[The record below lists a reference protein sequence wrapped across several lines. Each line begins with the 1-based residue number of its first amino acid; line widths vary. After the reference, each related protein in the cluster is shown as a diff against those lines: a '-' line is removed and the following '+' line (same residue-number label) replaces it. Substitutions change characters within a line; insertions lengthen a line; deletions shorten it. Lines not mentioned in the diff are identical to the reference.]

1 MMEEYCISYDEAALN
16 KFVSAEFMLE
26 LEELGVDIT
35 DTEYLLCENTKQK
48 RFICNKHEAI
58 KLNML
63 YGGITP
69 LISIYTHEELF
80 KHFNKST
87 ESPIKEQYEYI
98 KKIFKHHVL

>member
-1 MMEEYCISYDEAALN
+1 
-16 KFVSAEFMLE
+16 
-26 LEELGVDIT
+26 
-35 DTEYLLCENTKQK
+35 
-48 RFICNKHEAI
+48 
-58 KLNML
+58 ML

-87 ESPIKEQYEYI
+87 ESPIKEQHEYI